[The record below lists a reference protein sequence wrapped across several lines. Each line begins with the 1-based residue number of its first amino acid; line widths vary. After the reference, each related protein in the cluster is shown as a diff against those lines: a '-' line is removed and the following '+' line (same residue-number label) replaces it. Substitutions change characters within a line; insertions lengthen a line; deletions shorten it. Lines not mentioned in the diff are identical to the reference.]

1 MIHLIV
7 TEPPFLIMFLKGW
20 IHVLFVEIIARWI
33 VMKPNRYP
41 IPHIHDIMAKQV

>member
-20 IHVLFVEIIARWI
+20 IHVLFVEIIALNCHEA
-33 VMKPNRYP
+33 KSLSYPPYPRY
-41 IPHIHDIMAKQV
+41 HG